1 MKKRV
6 IVCGSTFGQFY
17 INALQQLLSDD
28 FELVGLYGK
37 GSERS
42 QKCAETYNIPLFTEF
57 EQIPEVDFACVVISS
72 GTVGG
77 IGTELACKFMEK
89 KIHVLQEQPIHPRD
103 LTETY
108 RVAKKNGVYFK
119 TCDLYP
125 KLPEVARFIRVAQE
139 LNKHEKPL
147 YIKAA
152 FGPQVS
158 FPAIDILSR
167 ILPSVYSLTV
177 EHITECVGP
186 FDILTGKLGDTP
198 ITIEYNNQ
206 VNTDDRDNH
215 AHLLHNFAIVYETG
229 RLILEDTFG
238 PVLWKPRMYVPKYL
252 YNPEKRNEI
261 PPYLKELTMET
272 LGNYK
277 AKDFMHVLF
286 DDWKQGIADNI
297 VEFSKMIDQKVKLA
311 PYAQRELLC
320 SQKWSEITNIFG
332 FAKLIHPEGN
342 SEYIPSAEIHKYSEE
357 V

>member
-1 MKKRV
+1 
-6 IVCGSTFGQFY
+6 
-17 INALQQLLSDD
+17 
-28 FELVGLYGK
+28 
-37 GSERS
+37 
-42 QKCAETYNIPLFTEF
+42 
-57 EQIPEVDFACVVISS
+57 
-72 GTVGG
+72 
-77 IGTELACKFMEK
+77 
-89 KIHVLQEQPIHPRD
+89 
-103 LTETY
+103 
-108 RVAKKNGVYFK
+108 
-119 TCDLYP
+119 
-125 KLPEVARFIRVAQE
+125 
-139 LNKHEKPL
+139 
-147 YIKAA
+147 
-152 FGPQVS
+152 
-158 FPAIDILSR
+158 
-167 ILPSVYSLTV
+167 LTV

-342 SEYIPSAEIHKYSEE
+342 EYIPSAQIHKYSEE

>member
-1 MKKRV
+1 MKKKV
-6 IVCGSTFGQFY
+6 VVCGSTFGQFY
-17 INALQQLLSDD
+17 INALQQLLNED

-37 GSERS
+37 GSDRS
-42 QKCAETYNIPLFTEF
+42 RKCAETYGIPLFTEF
-57 EQIPEVDFACVVISS
+57 DQIPEIDFACVVISS

-89 KIHVLQEQPIHPRD
+89 KIPVLQEQPIHPRD
-103 LTETY
+103 LAETY

-139 LNKHEKPL
+139 LNKREKPL

-167 ILPSVYSLTV
+167 ILPSIYSLTV
-177 EHITECVGP
+177 ENITECVGP

-206 VNTDDRDNH
+206 VNTEDRDNH
-215 AHLLHNFAIVYETG
+215 AHLLHNMAIVYETG

-238 PVLWKPRMYVPKYL
+238 PVLWKPRMYVPKSL
-252 YNPEKRNEI
+252 YNPENRAEI

-277 AKDFMHVLF
+277 AKDFIHVLF
-286 DDWKQGIADNI
+286 EDWKQGIADNI
-297 VEFSKMIDQKVKLA
+297 VEFSKMIDEKVRIA

-332 FAKLIHPEGN
+332 FAKSIHPKGN
-342 SEYIPSAEIHKYSEE
+342 EYIPSVEIHKYSDE